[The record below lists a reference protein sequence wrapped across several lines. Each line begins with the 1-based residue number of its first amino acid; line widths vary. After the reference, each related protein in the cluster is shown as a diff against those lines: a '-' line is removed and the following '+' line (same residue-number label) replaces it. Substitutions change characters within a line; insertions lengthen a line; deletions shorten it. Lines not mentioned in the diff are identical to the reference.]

1 MRQRNLSL
9 WRGSGPYMKPTVGY
23 SLIFLSFVIL
33 AVGCHKDSGPAHH
46 IKVVMKKYT
55 IEPSVI
61 RVKAGETVALEVST
75 ADVQHGLDIPDLGI
89 KEPVQP
95 GKPATVTFTPK
106 IKGEYRITCGVICGP
121 HHEDMVAKL
130 VVE

>member
-1 MRQRNLSL
+1 
-9 WRGSGPYMKPTVGY
+9 MKSTALY
-23 SLIFLSFVIL
+23 SVALISVVCLF
-33 AVGCHKDSGPAHH
+33 AGCHKDQTPGRH
-46 IKVVMKKYT
+46 ISVVMKKYT

-61 RVKAGETVALEVST
+61 RVKAGETVTLDVST

-95 GKPATVTFTPK
+95 GRPASITFTPK
-106 IKGEYRITCGVICGP
+106 AKGDYKITCGVICGP
-121 HHEDMVAKL
+121 HHEDMLAKL